1 MCRRQLNKC
10 LTCTLDTKFPSTNAT
25 KNKLNVNCGNQTCFS
40 PQPISILKM
49 PSSQSKKARKVDL
62 VGDLTQLLQMKQQ
75 NQAKLKQSK
84 EQQLLKQMKQ
94 QQLHKQ
100 KPVRQQ
106 QQQLN
111 QQKLQQLHK
120 QQPKKEQQ
128 QTQQHQQPPV
138 ACVDVV
144 VHWTRSERDKYSSI
158 KLLAPW

>member
-1 MCRRQLNKC
+1 
-10 LTCTLDTKFPSTNAT
+10 
-25 KNKLNVNCGNQTCFS
+25 
-40 PQPISILKM
+40 M

-75 NQAKLKQSK
+75 HQAKLKQSK

-100 KPVRQQ
+100 KPVRHQ